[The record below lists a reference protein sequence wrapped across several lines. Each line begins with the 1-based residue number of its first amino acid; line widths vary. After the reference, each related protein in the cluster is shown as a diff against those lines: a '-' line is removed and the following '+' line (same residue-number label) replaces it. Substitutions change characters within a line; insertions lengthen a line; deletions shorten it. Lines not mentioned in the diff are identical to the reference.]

1 MPVNGATAPNV
12 GVLQTYLDSVY
23 RQANVRFT
31 VTEKTGFRF
40 NIDSVGVA
48 GLARAGSGINKYSAE
63 MRMIRD
69 KFAIDT
75 TYDKKASYIFVVSAF
90 EGGGLDGFMVRGR
103 SMGFVA
109 SGASKRTYAH
119 ELGHG
124 AFGLEHTFP
133 EIGQSL
139 SNNLMDYGD
148 STHLTHKQCK
158 DIQRRKF
165 VFNWADSEE
174 DGSSK
179 LCARCP
185 VTGKEGEKF
194 VDLPAFILETW
205 TLEQIF
211 DVTYRYHQKNTFGNY
226 PSGWYLEKKYLDI
239 TKGIIASSAYFADIL
254 TLPARVSPVTPIYCD
269 NNMHD
274 FAKIFLKFHIQKDF
288 SDDFYVFLYK
298 NIKDVAKEYKVAC
311 SNGMITSTID
321 ASIEAAINLFLGV
334 LVNQEDKGRTI
345 FTNAYNKARAFQDL
359 YTSLKNDQ
367 QLKDH
372 IFKGFTSKKL
382 NSQRDTIYRVVGVHH
397 KKAFT
402 DKNSGFAE
410 GDVKFKNYKT
420 VAPASGQV
428 PYKCK
433 VKMYYPG
440 LLSFPSQT
448 PDEIGWKTSE
458 DKSFFP
464 DDWSEDKIFEEIAIA
479 FQNKIFERTSINDE
493 TQHLTNIYKG
503 NSSVGF
509 EIQIIFDTVT
519 NKIVSAYPNLR
530 N

>member
-1 MPVNGATAPNV
+1 MILVPVNGATAPSV

-40 NIDSVGVA
+40 NLDTNNVA
-48 GLARAGSGINKYSAE
+48 GLERAGSGINKYSAE

-148 STHLTHKQCK
+148 STHLTHKQCR
-158 DIQRRKF
+158 DIAKRKF
-165 VFNWADSEE
+165 VFNWLDSEE
-174 DGSSK
+174 DASSK
-179 LCARCP
+179 PCARCP
-185 VTGKEGEKF
+185 ATGKEGEKF
-194 VDLPAFILETW
+194 VDLPAFIVVTW

-239 TKGIIASSAYFADIL
+239 TRSFIASNAYFADIL
-254 TLPARVSPVTPIYCD
+254 TLPARVSPVTPLYCD
-269 NNMHD
+269 SNIHD
-274 FAKIFLKFHIQKDF
+274 FAKIFLKFHIGRDF

-298 NIKDVAKEYKVAC
+298 NMKPVAREYYIAC
-311 SNGMITSTID
+311 RNGMT
-321 ASIEAAINLFLGV
+321 ASASDVIIEAAINLFLGA
-334 LVNQEDKGRTI
+334 LGNQEERGRTI
-345 FTNAYNKARAFQDL
+345 FTNAFNKAKAFRDL

-372 IFKGFTSKKL
+372 IFKGFPSTSTNTYK
-382 NSQRDTIYRVVGVHH
+382 VVGVHH
-397 KKAFT
+397 KNTFT
-402 DKNSGFAE
+402 SKTANFVD
-410 GDVKFKNYKT
+410 GDVKFKDYLVIGYTSRDNI
-420 VAPASGQV
+420 

-433 VKMYYPG
+433 VEMYFYGLRNQSPG
-440 LLSFPSQT
+440 F
-448 PDEIGWKTSE
+448 GWKIAE
-458 DKSFFP
+458 KSFFP
-464 DDWSEDKIFEEIAIA
+464 DNWSEDKVFEEIAIA
-479 FQNKIFERTSINDE
+479 FHKTDKILKTTRIDEFQQEIETYESDSSNFKIAIVFNKT
-493 TQHLTNIYKG
+493 TQK
-503 NSSVGF
+503 
-509 EIQIIFDTVT
+509 II
-519 NKIVSAYPNLR
+519 SAYPNI
-530 N
+530 